1 MPETSH
7 KDPSSR
13 LLDPRDVSRLG
24 RLDLIARSVVEGF
37 LRGLHRS
44 RFRGSSVE
52 FAEHRPYAPG
62 DDLAH
67 LDWRAFGKTDRLY
80 LKDYEDETNLR
91 ATILLD
97 ASASMGF
104 PAGGFSK
111 FRYGC
116 CLAASLGVL
125 MIRQQDAVGLTTFDS
140 DLGRIIPPKSSRHHL
155 DGILTEL
162 DAAVPE
168 AKTKLGEVLK
178 KAAEMVKGRGLVI
191 LISDLLDEP
200 DEILRG
206 LSRLRFR
213 DSDVLVFHLVDRSE
227 LEFPFHSWTSF
238 QDIEDPS
245 LRLKLDA
252 RWVRED
258 YLRNLGEHFR
268 RLREGC
274 RAARMDYERIDTR
287 TPFDVA
293 LVRYLGRRRH
303 RPR

>member
-1 MPETSH
+1 MPNTSANSS
-7 KDPSSR
+7 PSR
-13 LLDPRDVSRLG
+13 LLDPRDLSRLG

-52 FAEHRPYAPG
+52 FAEHRPYTPG
-62 DDLAH
+62 DDLAR

-104 PAGGFSK
+104 ETQGISK

-125 MIRQQDAVGLTTFDS
+125 MIGQQDAVGLTTFDT
-140 DLGRIIPPKSSRHHL
+140 DLRRIIPPKSSRQHL

-162 DAAVPE
+162 DAAVPGGE
-168 AKTKLGEVLK
+168 TNLGDVLK
-178 KAAEMVKGRGLVI
+178 KAAEMVKGRGLVV
-191 LISDLLDEP
+191 LISDLLDDP
-200 DEILRG
+200 GEILRG
-206 LSRLRFR
+206 LSRFRFR
-213 DSDVLVFHLVDRSE
+213 DSDVLVFHVVDRAE
-227 LEFPFHSWTSF
+227 LEFPFQRWTSF
-238 QDIEDPS
+238 RDLEDPS
-245 LRLKLDA
+245 LRLKMDA
-252 RWVRED
+252 RWVRKD
-258 YLRNLGEHFR
+258 YLRNLHEHLR

-274 RAARMDYERIDTR
+274 RAGRMDYELIDTR

-293 LVRYLGRRRH
+293 LAQYLGRRRSK
-303 RPR
+303 